1 MLGNL
6 YQVLFYYTTALLIGS
21 IETKRFFIF
30 RLGYLLNLL
39 PFFIF
44 CIQWGQKSFEALRD
58 FFVCFKG
65 SRCWYAYFVW
75 RIESVFPMLPKCR
88 EPHPWTPL
96 QGTLRGRAALY
107 VILGRIILS
116 NSQIRPIWGVCPF
129 KGTTENIL
137 NVIFVC

>member
-1 MLGNL
+1 M
-6 YQVLFYYTTALLIGS
+6 YQNLFYYTIALLIGS
-21 IETKRFFIF
+21 TETERISSSGLVIF
-30 RLGYLLNLL
+30 W
-39 PFFIF
+39 IF
-44 CIQWGQKSFEALRD
+44 YHFSSWGQKSFEALQE

-96 QGTLRGRAALY
+96 QGTYRGRAALY